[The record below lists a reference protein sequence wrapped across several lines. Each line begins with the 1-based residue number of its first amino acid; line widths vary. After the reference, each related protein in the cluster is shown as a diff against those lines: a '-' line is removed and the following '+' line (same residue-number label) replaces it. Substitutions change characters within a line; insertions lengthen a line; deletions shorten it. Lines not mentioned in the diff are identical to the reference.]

1 MMTRAFDPLQCTN
14 DFVDDQIST
23 VRINQDRQL
32 LYSIF
37 PVLIRDIRYALNNFF
52 FVWNSVIFIA

>member
-1 MMTRAFDPLQCTN
+1 MMTRAFDPLQCTT

-37 PVLIRDIRYALNNFF
+37 PVLIRDTRYALNNFF
-52 FVWNSVIFIA
+52 LYGIA

>member
-14 DFVDDQIST
+14 DFVDDHIST

-37 PVLIRDIRYALNNFF
+37 HVLIRDMRYALNNFF
-52 FVWNSVIFIA
+52 CNFIA